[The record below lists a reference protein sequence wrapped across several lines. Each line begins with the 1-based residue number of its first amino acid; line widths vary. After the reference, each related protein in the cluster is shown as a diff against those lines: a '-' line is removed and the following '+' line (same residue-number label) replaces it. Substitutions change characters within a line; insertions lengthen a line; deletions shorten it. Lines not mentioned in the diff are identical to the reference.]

1 MSSPDI
7 VTEMNKEFAAVLLGG
22 KFRVYD
28 GKHFLGVD
36 DFKNLIA
43 DRFVVAGNKK
53 VPVSAIWLTSPQ
65 RRTYL
70 DVVFDPDED
79 SPDILNLYEGLSVK
93 PIPGRWSL
101 FEEHIFE
108 NICGGRRDYFEWLVQ
123 WMAQIVQEP
132 SRKLGTAIVI
142 KGGKGTGKSL
152 FAETF
157 GRLFGSYFR
166 TLNSGDHVVSRF
178 NSVYEHCLLLCAD
191 EAVWA
196 GDKKAEGTLKGLIT
210 APDIWIERKGYE
222 GAYKKNY
229 TRFIFTTN
237 SDWAVPCTDD
247 ERRFFVLNI
256 GTGWQ
261 KNLKMFGAM
270 INQMEFGGYAG
281 MLHDLLKLKISVN
294 LRIPPATKER
304 DEQKERSEPLPI
316 QFWREKVM
324 DADPQTWPKIVS
336 KESLYSEMV
345 DYCGKRRAR
354 HIVGTMQFFKSLHA
368 YVKPWE
374 ETRIVDKINPL
385 NGRKIYVILPDH
397 AECKKLLK

>member
-1 MSSPDI
+1 MD
-7 VTEMNKEFAAVLLGG
+7 VVKQMNKEFAAVLIGG
-22 KFRVYD
+22 KFRIYD
-28 GKHFLGVD
+28 GKNFLGVG
-36 DFKNLIA
+36 DFINLIA
-43 DRFVVAGNKK
+43 DRFVIAGDKK
-53 VPVSAIWLTSPQ
+53 VPVSGIWLSSPD

-70 DVVFDPDED
+70 DVVFDPDKT
-79 SPDILNLYEGLSVK
+79 SPHILNLYEGLAVE
-93 PIPGRWSL
+93 PEAGRWSL
-101 FEEHIFE
+101 FEEHIYE
-108 NICGGRRDYFEWLVQ
+108 NICNGRRDYFEWIVQ

-132 SRKLGTAIVI
+132 ANKLGTAVVI

-157 GRLFGSYFR
+157 GRLFGQYFR

-210 APDIWIERKGYE
+210 APDIWIERKGFE
-222 GAYKKNY
+222 GEYKKNY

-237 SDWAVPCTDD
+237 SEWAVPCTED
-247 ERRFFVLNI
+247 ERRFFVLEV

-270 INQMEFGGYAG
+270 IDQMEAGGYAG
-281 MLHDLLKLKISVN
+281 MLHDLLKIKITAN

-316 QFWREKVM
+316 QFWRTKVAN
-324 DADPQTWPKIVS
+324 ADPEMWPEMIS

-345 DYCGKRRAR
+345 DYCNRRKAR
-354 HIVGTMQFFKSLHA
+354 HIVGDMQFFRALKN
-368 YVKPWE
+368 YVSPWK
-374 ETRIVDKINPL
+374 ETRIIDKVNPCS
-385 NGRKIYVILPDH
+385 GRKRYITLPDH
-397 AECKKLLK
+397 ATCERLLK